1 MKKLILLTTIGLI
14 TACGDSEPQAPKK
27 VEKKAEVK
35 KEEPKAKAPA
45 PQPEPK
51 PEAAPEAEAKAE
63 GEPKADAE
71 AEAPKEAPAG
81 DADAATVTVNADGV
95 AELTIEAKDSM
106 QYNAKKFTVKAGQKV
121 KLTLKHVGVMPKAAM
136 GHNLVILKPEV
147 EASAFAALAA
157 SAFQEE
163 YFPAANA
170 DQTIAHTKLI
180 GGGESTTIEFE
191 APAAGSYTFIC
202 TYPGHWGAMRGE
214 MIVEAAG

>member
-27 VEKKAEVK
+27 VEKPVEVK
-35 KEEPKAKAPA
+35 KEAPKAKAP
-45 PQPEPK
+45 K
-51 PEAAPEAEAKAE
+51 AEA
-63 GEPKADAE
+63 PKADAE
-71 AEAPKEAPAG
+71 PAKAPAEAPAADG
-81 DADAATVTVNADGV
+81 DAATVTVNAEGV

-106 QYNAKKFTVKAGQKV
+106 QYNAKKFTVTAGQKV

-136 GHNLVILKPEV
+136 GHNLVILKPGI
-147 EASAFAALAA
+147 EAAAFAAAA
-157 SAFQEE
+157 AAAFQEE
-163 YFPAANA
+163 YFPAASA

-180 GGGESTTIEFE
+180 GGGESTSIEFE

>member
-27 VEKKAEVK
+27 TEKPVEVK

-51 PEAAPEAEAKAE
+51 PEAAAEGEAKA
-63 GEPKADAE
+63 D

-81 DADAATVTVNADGV
+81 DPDAATVTVNADGV

-106 QYNAKKFTVKAGQKV
+106 QYNAKKFTVTAGQKV

-136 GHNLVILKPEV
+136 GHNLVILKPGV
-147 EASAFAALAA
+147 EAAAFAASAA
-157 SAFQEE
+157 AAFQEE
-163 YFPAANA
+163 YFPAASA

-180 GGGESTTIEFE
+180 GGGESTSIEFV
-191 APAAGSYTFIC
+191 APAEGSYTFIC

-214 MIVEAAG
+214 MIVVAAQ